1 MNGEI
6 KYRKS
11 FSGVLADVIIWSVV
25 IIMTLACLL
34 PLLNTVAISFSN
46 QAAATGNLVWLLPVG
61 FNISSYVKILE
72 DTQFWRSF
80 GISVTRV
87 VLGTSINLS
96 LIVLLAYPLSKNNR
110 EFHHRNIYMWAVM
123 IAMLFS
129 GGTIP
134 LFTVVKKLGLTNSI
148 LALIL
153 PGAVSVYN
161 VILMMN
167 FFKAVPKSLEE
178 AATIDGA
185 SIWQVLFKVFLPISK
200 PAIATIA
207 LFSIV
212 GHWNDYFSGLIYINS
227 AVKYPLQTYIQQ
239 LTIDFSEMYS
249 TDPEMLEELS
259 KLSNRAMNSAKIV
272 VSTVPLL
279 LIYPWLQR
287 YFVTGIVVGAVKE

>member
-1 MNGEI
+1 M
-6 KYRKS
+6 
-11 FSGVLADVIIWSVV
+11 
-25 IIMTLACLL
+25 
-34 PLLNTVAISFSN
+34 
-46 QAAATGNLVWLLPVG
+46 
-61 FNISSYVKILE
+61 
-72 DTQFWRSF
+72 
-80 GISVTRV
+80 
-87 VLGTSINLS
+87 
-96 LIVLLAYPLSKNNR
+96 
-110 EFHHRNIYMWAVM
+110 
-123 IAMLFS
+123 
-129 GGTIP
+129 